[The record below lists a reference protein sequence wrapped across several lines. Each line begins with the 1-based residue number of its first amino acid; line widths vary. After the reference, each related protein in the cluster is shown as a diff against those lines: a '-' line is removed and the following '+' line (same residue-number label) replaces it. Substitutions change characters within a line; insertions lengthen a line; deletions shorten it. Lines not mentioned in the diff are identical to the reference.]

1 MSLNKILIILPSI
14 VFLIILFFHL
24 RKRKRLKY
32 KNNLYKRFG
41 LKKENEL
48 NIEKVID
55 YYRETKEIENKRD
68 SIDSITWNDLDMDD
82 VFLELDHT
90 ISTIGKEYLY
100 KEMHYIDS
108 LHIDTRK
115 KLYNIF
121 LNSKFITR
129 EVMYKLSLLRNAEY
143 NGVIEYIKNIDEK
156 LGNTFFINIFSYL
169 PYLVII
175 LGFFNLQISILLGIV
190 VIVVNTVIH
199 YNTKLRM
206 QGRLQALSYFVKI
219 IKTYKEISQIGG
231 NTDLQKEFKNLNDS
245 KIKVLNPFNKMLN
258 KYISNDI
265 FVSSTNQSQVFME
278 YLKIIFLLDIKNY
291 NQSVDIIKENREA
304 AFKLVE
310 NLCEI
315 DLSLS
320 IASYLKII
328 KDDNYS
334 FSLVGETLNFKDLTH
349 PLVDDCIPNSFNETN
364 GLNVLITGS
373 NASGKSTFIKSVALA
388 LVFSQSFGFSNS
400 NKFTYKPGSVMSSM
414 AIKDNIKT
422 KESYYL
428 KEIKSLKRILDYT
441 LDSFSYVFIDEI
453 LRGTNTLERISASA
467 TVLKHLKILKN
478 FSMVATHDIELTQIL
493 KDDYINYHFS
503 EYYDKDDIKF
513 DYLLKEGAS
522 NTKNAI
528 NLLSILKYDEE
539 IIKEARQRVEQF
551 EKTNSWF

>member
-291 NQSVDIIKENREA
+291 NQSVDIIKENRQDA
-304 AFKLVE
+304 LKLIE

-349 PLVDDCIPNSFNETN
+349 PLVDDCIPNSFSETN

-400 NKFTYKPGSVMSSM
+400 TEFTYKPGSVMSSM